1 MKRLWNATKNAEA
14 VEELEVADG
23 PLSRMKGLLGR
34 AELPGGRGL
43 LITKCSSIHMFFMKF
58 AIDAVFLDRDMRVMK
73 IAANLAPWQ
82 LASCSGARHTLEIPS
97 GASAKAGIEPGDVL
111 RVDQFAS

>member
-1 MKRLWNATKNAEA
+1 MKRLWNATKNAVA

-43 LITKCSSIHMFFMKF
+43 LITKCNSIHMFFMKF
-58 AIDAVFLDRDMRVMK
+58 AIDAVFLDLDMHVVK
-73 IAANLAPWQ
+73 IAANLKPWQ
-82 LASCSGARHTLEIPS
+82 VASCSAARHTLEIPS
-97 GASAKAGIEPGDVL
+97 GAAAEVGIAPGDEL
-111 RVDQFAS
+111 KCT

>member
-1 MKRLWNATKNAEA
+1 MKRLWNATKNAVA

-43 LITKCSSIHMFFMKF
+43 LITKCNSIHMFFMKF
-58 AIDAVFLDRDMRVMK
+58 AIDAVFLGRDMHVVK
-73 IAANLAPWQ
+73 IAANLKPWQ
-82 LASCSGARHTLEIPS
+82 VASCSAARHTLEIPS
-97 GASAKAGIEPGDVL
+97 GAAAEVGIAPGDEL
-111 RVDQFAS
+111 KCT